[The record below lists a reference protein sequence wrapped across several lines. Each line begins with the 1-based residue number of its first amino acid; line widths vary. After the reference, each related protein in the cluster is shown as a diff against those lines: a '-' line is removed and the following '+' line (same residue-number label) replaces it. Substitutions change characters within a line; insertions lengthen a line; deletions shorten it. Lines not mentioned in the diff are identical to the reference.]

1 MSESPVATIAVPGSW
16 TAEVPPELA
25 RVRISVGARGADRAQ
40 TLRDLTRRVEEVRA
54 AVAGYGEA
62 VESVDAGPLW
72 VRPQVKEGR
81 PRERVSGYLAGTAL
95 TATVVEFGV
104 LGDLLLRLADRD
116 MVSLDGP
123 WWALRPESDA
133 HRRAR
138 TEAVRDARRRAEEY
152 AAAAGARL
160 TGLVE
165 VSDLGLAGHEG
176 FVTGAPAAMFRSAAA
191 SSVAD
196 ELSFEVEPVAQPISA
211 TVEARFTCTQP
222 DFGASSPS

>member
-1 MSESPVATIAVPGSW
+1 MSEPPAATIAVRGSW

-25 RVRISVGARGADRAQ
+25 RVRVSVGARGGDRAQ
-40 TLRDLTRRVEEVRA
+40 TLRDLTRRVDEVRA
-54 AVAGYGEA
+54 SLAGYGEA
-62 VESVDAGPLW
+62 VESLDGGPLW
-72 VRPQVKEGR
+72 VRPHIKEGR
-81 PRERVSGYLAGTAL
+81 PRERVSGYLAGTTL

-165 VSDLGLAGHEG
+165 ISDVGLSAREG
-176 FVTGAPAAMFRSAAA
+176 FAPQAAAGFRSAVH

-196 ELSFEVEPVAQPISA
+196 ELSFEVEPVAQTVSA
-211 TVEARFTCTQP
+211 TVEARFTTTQP
-222 DFGASSPS
+222 GFSAG